1 MSDVITLDP
10 IKIQELVDKAVEQ
23 NILDAIEHLGKDP
36 AWLEKIERM
45 INQAVVQ
52 RTVATIGSMDV
63 NTVIQQRV
71 DENMVRIKNDWITK
85 FSSTGIDDQATACQL
100 TVMDETVVIENRL
113 TAAELDVVGS
123 AIVKDLVVKGSIN
136 TDNQS
141 WQSLANDIA
150 DKTLDRL
157 NEQWKQDLV
166 KQVSEQIQKNGIKFS
181 EVVVGDQPLIK
192 NDMLS
197 NAIIHSSLQ
206 SVGTLQNLSVKGE
219 ARFNETAIV
228 KRGRLGINTQEPEMA
243 LSVWDEEVSIVIGKH
258 KSKQAYI
265 GTNRDQG
272 VAIGTNRVPCI
283 EIDTDGLTTVKKIRV
298 GLNKIAFDSM
308 VPGYA
313 GTRGDIVFNSNP
325 GPTRV
330 FAWICLGSHKWQTIK
345 SAE

>member
-1 MSDVITLDP
+1 MTDVITLDP
-10 IKIQELVDKAVEQ
+10 IKIQELVDRAVEQ

-36 AWLEKIERM
+36 VWLEKIERM

-71 DENMVRIKNDWITK
+71 DENMLRIKNEWITK

-100 TVMDETVVIENRL
+100 TVMDETTVIENRL
-113 TAAELDVVGS
+113 TAAELDIVGS
-123 AIVKDLVVKGSIN
+123 ATIKDLVVKGSIN

-150 DKTLDRL
+150 NKTLEKLTD
-157 NEQWKQDLV
+157 NWKQDLV
-166 KQVSEQIQKNGIKFS
+166 QQVKEQIEKNGINFN
-181 EVVVGDQPLIK
+181 EVNIGDQPLIK
-192 NDMLS
+192 NNTLS
-197 NAIIHSSLQ
+197 NSVTHSNLQ
-206 SVGTLQNLSVKGE
+206 TVGTLQTLSVKGE
-219 ARFNETAIV
+219 VRLNETATV

-272 VAIGTNRVPCI
+272 VVIGTNRVPSI
-283 EIDTDGLTTVKKIRV
+283 EIDTEGLTTVKKLRL
-298 GLNKIAFDSM
+298 GLNKIAFDTI

-330 FAWICLGSHKWQTIK
+330 FAWVCLGSHKWQTLK